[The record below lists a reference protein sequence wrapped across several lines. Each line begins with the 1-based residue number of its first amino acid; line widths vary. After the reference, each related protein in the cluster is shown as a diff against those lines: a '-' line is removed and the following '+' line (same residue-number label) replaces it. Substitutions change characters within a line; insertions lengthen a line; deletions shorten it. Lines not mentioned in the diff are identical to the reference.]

1 MKLFN
6 KYKFSDKSQ
15 ALGGLISTAMGILS
29 LLSFGYGVYLSFKA
43 AGEGGLRVGS
53 LGILSLILAVIGTVI
68 GLISFKEDNKFY
80 GTSRFGSMLCGNSS
94 IYDSS
99 ILNGNIIL
107 IRAEGERNCLMIM

>member
-29 LLSFGYGVYLSFKA
+29 LLSFGYGVKA

-80 GTSRFGSMLCGNSS
+80 GTSRFGSMLCGV
-94 IYDSS
+94 IAVFM
-99 ILNGNIIL
+99 I
-107 IRAEGERNCLMIM
+107 AVFLMGI

>member
-43 AGEGGLRVGS
+43 A
-53 LGILSLILAVIGTVI
+53 VIGTVI

-80 GTSRFGSMLCGNSS
+80 GTSRFGSMLCGV
-94 IYDSS
+94 IAVFM
-99 ILNGNIIL
+99 I
-107 IRAEGERNCLMIM
+107 AVFLMGI

>member
-43 AGEGGLRVGS
+43 ARVGS
-53 LGILSLILAVIGTVI
+53 LGILSLILAVIRTVI

-80 GTSRFGSMLCGNSS
+80 GTSRFGSMLCGV
-94 IYDSS
+94 IAVFM
-99 ILNGNIIL
+99 I
-107 IRAEGERNCLMIM
+107 AVFLMGI

>member
-53 LGILSLILAVIGTVI
+53 LGILSL
-68 GLISFKEDNKFY
+68 S
-80 GTSRFGSMLCGNSS
+80 GNWNSNRTNQ
-94 IYDSS
+94 
-99 ILNGNIIL
+99 LQ
-107 IRAEGERNCLMIM
+107 RR

>member
-53 LGILSLILAVIGTVI
+53 LGILPHTALNQ
-68 GLISFKEDNKFY
+68 ISKFRRTY
-80 GTSRFGSMLCGNSS
+80 YL
-94 IYDSS
+94 
-99 ILNGNIIL
+99 L
-107 IRAEGERNCLMIM
+107 

>member
-43 AGEGGLRVGS
+43 
-53 LGILSLILAVIGTVI
+53 VIGTVI

-80 GTSRFGSMLCGNSS
+80 GTSRFGSMLCGV
-94 IYDSS
+94 IAVFM
-99 ILNGNIIL
+99 I
-107 IRAEGERNCLMIM
+107 AVFLMGI

>member
-15 ALGGLISTAMGILS
+15 ALGGLISTAMGI
-29 LLSFGYGVYLSFKA
+29 LSFKA

-80 GTSRFGSMLCGNSS
+80 GTSRFGSMLCGV
-94 IYDSS
+94 IAVFM
-99 ILNGNIIL
+99 I
-107 IRAEGERNCLMIM
+107 AVFLMGI

>member
-15 ALGGLISTAMGILS
+15 TLGGVISTTMGILS
-29 LLSFGYGVYLSFKA
+29 LLSFGYGVYLSFRE

-53 LGILSLILAVIGTVI
+53 LGMLSLVIAVIGTVI

-80 GTSRFGSMLCGNSS
+80 GLSRLGSLMCG
-94 IYDSS
+94 
-99 ILNGNIIL
+99 IISVFM
-107 IRAEGERNCLMIM
+107 IAVFLMGIA

>member
-43 AGEGGLRVGS
+43 AGEGGLRV
-53 LGILSLILAVIGTVI
+53 LSLILAVIGTVI

-80 GTSRFGSMLCGNSS
+80 GTSRFGSMLCGV
-94 IYDSS
+94 IAVFM
-99 ILNGNIIL
+99 I
-107 IRAEGERNCLMIM
+107 AVFLMGI

>member
-43 AGEGGLRVGS
+43 AGGLRVGS

-80 GTSRFGSMLCGNSS
+80 ETSRFGSMLCGV
-94 IYDSS
+94 IAVFM
-99 ILNGNIIL
+99 I
-107 IRAEGERNCLMIM
+107 AVFLMGI

>member
-80 GTSRFGSMLCGNSS
+80 GTSRFGSMLCGVIFQDFLLLSR
-94 IYDSS
+94 
-99 ILNGNIIL
+99 LL
-107 IRAEGERNCLMIM
+107 LLL

>member
-43 AGEGGLRVGS
+43 AGERGEGFRHPRRGEGDRLGQPDPLLRHAAVHDGQGS
-53 LGILSLILAVIGTVI
+53 Q
-68 GLISFKEDNKFY
+68 N
-80 GTSRFGSMLCGNSS
+80 RC
-94 IYDSS
+94 
-99 ILNGNIIL
+99 
-107 IRAEGERNCLMIM
+107 

>member
-43 AGEGGLRVGS
+43 AGERTEIV
-53 LGILSLILAVIGTVI
+53 
-68 GLISFKEDNKFY
+68 
-80 GTSRFGSMLCGNSS
+80 
-94 IYDSS
+94 
-99 ILNGNIIL
+99 
-107 IRAEGERNCLMIM
+107 

>member
-1 MKLFN
+1 MKLF

-80 GTSRFGSMLCGNSS
+80 GMLCGV
-94 IYDSS
+94 IAVFM
-99 ILNGNIIL
+99 I
-107 IRAEGERNCLMIM
+107 AVFLMGI

>member
-29 LLSFGYGVYLSFKA
+29 LLSLSYGVYLSFKA

-53 LGILSLILAVIGTVI
+53 LGILI

-80 GTSRFGSMLCGNSS
+80 GLSRLGSMMCG
-94 IYDSS
+94 
-99 ILNGNIIL
+99 IIAVFM
-107 IRAEGERNCLMIM
+107 IAVFLMGI

>member
-29 LLSFGYGVYLSFKA
+29 LLSLSYGVYLS
-43 AGEGGLRVGS
+43 L
-53 LGILSLILAVIGTVI
+53 I

-80 GTSRFGSMLCGNSS
+80 GLSRLGSMMCG
-94 IYDSS
+94 
-99 ILNGNIIL
+99 IIAVFM
-107 IRAEGERNCLMIM
+107 IAVFLMGI

>member
-68 GLISFKEDNKFY
+68 GLISFY
-80 GTSRFGSMLCGNSS
+80 GTSRFGSMLCGV
-94 IYDSS
+94 IAVFM
-99 ILNGNIIL
+99 I
-107 IRAEGERNCLMIM
+107 AVFLMGI

>member
-53 LGILSLILAVIGTVI
+53 LGI
-68 GLISFKEDNKFY
+68 
-80 GTSRFGSMLCGNSS
+80 
-94 IYDSS
+94 
-99 ILNGNIIL
+99 
-107 IRAEGERNCLMIM
+107 

>member
-29 LLSFGYGVYLSFKA
+29 LLSLSYGVYLSFKA

-53 LGILSLILAVIGTVI
+53 LG
-68 GLISFKEDNKFY
+68 LISFKEDNKFY
-80 GTSRFGSMLCGNSS
+80 GLSRLGSMMCG
-94 IYDSS
+94 
-99 ILNGNIIL
+99 IIAVFM
-107 IRAEGERNCLMIM
+107 IAVFLMGI

>member
-68 GLISFKEDNKFY
+68 GLISFKEDNKF
-80 GTSRFGSMLCGNSS
+80 FGSMMCG
-94 IYDSS
+94 
-99 ILNGNIIL
+99 IIAVFM
-107 IRAEGERNCLMIM
+107 IAVFLMGI

>member
-53 LGILSLILAVIGTVI
+53 LGILSLILAVIG
-68 GLISFKEDNKFY
+68 LISFKEDNKFY
-80 GTSRFGSMLCGNSS
+80 GTSRFGSMLCGV
-94 IYDSS
+94 IAVFM
-99 ILNGNIIL
+99 I
-107 IRAEGERNCLMIM
+107 AVFLMGI

>member
-68 GLISFKEDNKFY
+68 GCLFVGFMSNFFTLMSLSNGIKQ
-80 GTSRFGSMLCGNSS
+80 LC
-94 IYDSS
+94 
-99 ILNGNIIL
+99 NGGFIIL
-107 IRAEGERNCLMIM
+107 AVMLGTARSHKKD